1 MCVWRVILINI
12 LVLQLDPPK
21 QKFLAPP
28 LLTKQANVLGL
39 NQLNSYD
46 MTLFRIICLSFSS
59 IQMIYFELFD
69 FKML

>member
-1 MCVWRVILINI
+1 MYMFVAIWSVWTSISM
-12 LVLQLDPPK
+12 Q
-21 QKFLAPP
+21 FS
-28 LLTKQANVLGL
+28 VLGL